1 MKDKVAFGKAPEKE
15 YRPINSFILHPLH
28 FLLCEQVRQS
38 DAGGSVP
45 PTLSSALTWYII
57 QREICPTDID
67 IEETSRFSLDEKEGE
82 SSC

>member
-1 MKDKVAFGKAPEKE
+1 M
-15 YRPINSFILHPLH
+15 
-28 FLLCEQVRQS
+28 RQS